1 MRRWLIIAIVVILV
15 LIIAVTFYF
24 NSPSGFLLLCKNK
37 YGWQH
42 GIDVTT
48 RCYDE
53 LGEKF
58 PLECDKLASKPP
70 QVASTTALYS
80 CARGAAR
87 NGELS
92 ICDSLRDDELN
103 LKSACI
109 ENLAIDKLDVSLCH
123 LIPIEYRAESFK
135 YRCIKTI
142 ASRKND
148 PSILNK
154 QLCDSLI
161 RDDIKKECLSDVT
174 EILG

>member
-1 MRRWLIIAIVVILV
+1 MKRWLIIAIIVILI
-15 LIIAVTFYF
+15 LIFVVAFYF

-58 PLECDKLASKPP
+58 PLECDKLASKS
-70 QVASTTALYS
+70 ASTTALYS
-80 CARGAAR
+80 CARGVAR
-87 NGELS
+87 NGDLS
-92 ICDSLRDDELN
+92 MCDNLKDDKLI

-123 LIPIEYRAESFK
+123 LIPIEYRAESLK

-142 ASRKND
+142 ASRKDD
-148 PSILNK
+148 PSILNR

-161 RDDIKKECLSDVT
+161 RDDLKRECLSDAA
-174 EILG
+174 EIQG